1 MATPLTSA
9 AAIKAA
15 SQNQVPQLVLKIQG
29 YSTLIG
35 LGAITEYIEIG
46 DEGLLIGDDW
56 VIGGIVPRVDAL
68 DVIDIKGSSRT
79 LTSQINPDRATPMSV
94 PNFGLSLIDIN
105 QAITRLITPAEILPD
120 ILGNRAD
127 LYLGYKDTAF
137 PQDFVRL
144 ISGIIDRVEAG
155 ATITL
160 NVAHPEQKKRTELFT
175 KATTELTQAARFRSK
190 DIQGIT
196 YKTRRDVVTSATVT
210 YIAGG
215 TAGSEVVTVVGTNIT
230 VQLQVG
236 VSTANNVRNAVENSG
251 AALALVTTSVITDM
265 GATMQTTQATTTLD
279 TSTTIDVL
287 STEGFLLPA
296 PAYGLRT
303 YVRIDD
309 EVIEYTG
316 LTDTTFTGV
325 TREALKAQDERAEGA
340 HHDAETSVESFY
352 RLEGD
357 AITMALRLLMSNG
370 GTYEDI
376 VGEIKSIGEIEGVSV
391 ANAVYFFGIDLSR
404 DYGRVIG
411 DFVTIT
417 GDPNPVNNV
426 VDAVI
431 TDLVSTQFGSYL
443 VLGSESLTLSL
454 GTPATITFKSKYNV
468 YPEGAGLGLTGEE
481 CDVPRFQ
488 LTHGRFAA
496 SIFNYDFYIKDT
508 MQADAFIEKALHS
521 TGAYSVPRFGKVSV
535 AYTSPPLGLDGFIS
549 LDEDSTQAPQGNK
562 ITRSINKFFYN
573 AVVFAF
579 NEAVVDERF
588 LSGDVTPDTVSRAR
602 IKIGSRPLTIECGG
616 IRPTPENLEIIRVL
630 RERFK
635 DKYRFGAE
643 VIEIKAM
650 YGKSFNR
657 DVGDSILFG
666 SGLNLVDTKVG
677 SRNFVPRLWDILN
690 KSLTPVTGEVKFT
703 LMDSAY
709 SIKDARYGVVSPS
722 SIVGTGSTT
731 TAIKVTPSYDVVA
744 PTPESIKWREIIGI
758 KLYVHN
764 EDFTVGGYTY
774 LTGISPSD
782 ANVLIVAPPLAFTPA
797 ANYVVDIA
805 PYPDNADPED
815 DAIAKA
821 TYVFTNPTVAVVSG
835 VSNTSF
841 NINILEAP
849 LFKEGAVLLVHNEDY
864 TILSPEVRIVSI
876 VGTLV
881 TVDAD
886 LTFTPSAGHEAEL
899 IGYKDLGAP
908 YRYF

>member
-1 MATPLTSA
+1 MATPLTTA

-15 SQNQVPQLVLKIQG
+15 SQNQIPQLVLKIQG

-35 LGAITEYIEIG
+35 LGPISEYLEVG
-46 DEGLLIGDDW
+46 TAGLLIGDDW
-56 VIGGIVPRVDAL
+56 VLGGLVKRTDAL
-68 DVIDIKGSSRT
+68 DIIDIKGSSRT
-79 LTSQINPDRATPMSV
+79 LTSQINPDRPTPMSV

-105 QAITRLITPAEILPD
+105 QAITRLITPSAILPD

-127 LYLGYKDTAF
+127 LYLGYVDTAF

-144 ISGIIDRVEAG
+144 ISGIIDRVEAS

-175 KATTELTQAARFRSK
+175 KATTKLTQAARYRSK

-196 YKTRRDVVTSATVT
+196 YKTRRDVVTTVTVT
-210 YIAGG
+210 YTSGG

-236 VSTANNVRNAVENSG
+236 VSTANNVRNAIENSS
-251 AALALVTTSVITDM
+251 AALALVSVSVITDA
-265 GATMQTTQATTTLD
+265 GPTPQTTQASTALD
-279 TSTTIDVL
+279 TVTTINVE
-287 STEGFLLPA
+287 STDGFLLPV

-316 LTDTTFTGV
+316 LTATTFTGC
-325 TREALKAQDERAEGA
+325 TRGALVDADQRAEGA
-340 HHDAETSVESFY
+340 HHDAETSVDSFY
-352 RLEGD
+352 RIEGD
-357 AITMALRLLMSNG
+357 AITMVLRLLMSNG
-370 GTYEDI
+370 GAYENV
-376 VGEIKSIGEIEGVSV
+376 VGDIKSIGEIEGTPV
-391 ANAVYFFGIDLSR
+391 ANAVYFFGIDLKR

-411 DFVTIT
+411 DLVTIT
-417 GDPNPVNNV
+417 GDPTPGNNV

-431 TDLVSTQFGSYL
+431 TDILSTKYGSYL
-443 VLGSESLTLSL
+443 VLGNESLTLSPN
-454 GTPATITFKSKYNV
+454 TPATITFKSKYNV

-481 CDVPRFQ
+481 VDAPRFEEV
-488 LTHGRFAA
+488 LERFSS
-496 SIFNYDFYIKDT
+496 SIFTYDFYLKDT
-508 MQADAFIEKALHS
+508 MQTYDFIEQALFNS
-521 TGAYSVPRFGKVSV
+521 GAYSVPRFGKISV
-535 AYTSPPLGLDGFIS
+535 AYTSPPMGFDGFIT
-549 LDEDSTQAPQGNK
+549 LDQDSTQEPQSNK
-562 ITRSINKFFYN
+562 ITRSINKYFYN

-579 NEAVVDERF
+579 NNAVVDDRF
-588 LSGDVTPDTVSRAR
+588 LSGDVNPDTESRNR
-602 IKIGSRPLTIECGG
+602 IKVGSRPLTIECGG
-616 IRPTPENLEIIRVL
+616 IRPTPDNLEIIRVL

-643 VIEIKAM
+643 VIEVKTM
-650 YGKSFNR
+650 YGKTFNR
-657 DVGDSILFG
+657 DVGDVVAFG
-666 SGLNLVDTKVG
+666 SGLNLADTKSG
-677 SRNFVPRLWDILN
+677 SRNFVPRLWDIIN
-690 KSLTPVTGEVKFT
+690 KSLTPVTGEVKLT

-709 SIKDARYGVVSPS
+709 SIKDARYGVISPS
-722 SIVGTGSTT
+722 SIVGTGSTPD
-731 TAIKVTPSYDVVA
+731 AIKVTPSYDVVA
-744 PTPESIKWREIIGI
+744 PTPESIKWREIIGV

-764 EDFTVGGYTY
+764 EDFTITGETY

-782 ANVLIVAPPLAFTPA
+782 ANVLLVDPPLSFTPA

-805 PYPDNADPED
+805 AYPDNTNPED

-835 VSNTSF
+835 VDTFSF
-841 NINILEAP
+841 NVALGEAP

-864 TILSPEVRIVSI
+864 SFLSPEVRVLSV

-886 LTFTPSAGHEAEL
+886 LTFIPTAGQEVEL
-899 IGYKDLGAP
+899 IGYKDGGAP